1 VAALA
6 HGSGQS
12 DPLCEKSENVRE
24 NENARPLR
32 G

>member
-1 VAALA
+1 MATLA

-24 NENARPLR
+24 NENARPLC